1 MPTGVKSRGRLIKDN
16 VVELVV
22 EELPDKVTKVQ
33 LSGRMDIEGAAS
45 VDLKMNALAGSRPIL
60 ILDMAEVSFM
70 ASMGLRTLML
80 CGKAMA
86 RGRRKMAICSAQP
99 NVERVLRS
107 AGLDEVVPIYPTF
120 EAALV
125 AVG

>member
-1 MPTGVKSRGRLIKDN
+1 M
-16 VVELVV
+16 ELVV
-22 EELPDKVTKVQ
+22 EELPGKVTKVQ

-45 VDLKMNALAGSRPIL
+45 IDLKMNALAGSRPIL
-60 ILDMAEVSFM
+60 ILDMADVSFM

-86 RGRRKMAICSAQP
+86 RGRRKMAICSSQP

-107 AGLDEVVPIYPTF
+107 AGLDEVVAIYPTF
-120 EAALV
+120 EAAL
-125 AVG
+125 AVVG

>member
-1 MPTGVKSRGRLIKDN
+1 MPTGRRSHLIKDN
-16 VVELVV
+16 VMELVV
-22 EELPDKVTKVQ
+22 EELPGKVTKVQ

-45 VDLKMNALAGSRPIL
+45 IDLKMSALAGSRPIL
-60 ILDMAEVSFM
+60 ILDMANVSFM

-80 CGKAMA
+80 CSKAMA
-86 RGRRKMAICSAQP
+86 SGRRKMAICSSQP

-120 EAALV
+120 EAALA

>member
-1 MPTGVKSRGRLIKDN
+1 M
-16 VVELVV
+16 ELVV
-22 EELPDKVTKVQ
+22 EELPGKVTKVQ

-45 VDLKMNALAGSRPIL
+45 IDLKMNALAGSRPIL
-60 ILDMAEVSFM
+60 ILDMADVSFM

-86 RGRRKMAICSAQP
+86 RGRRKMAICSSQP

-120 EAALV
+120 EAALA
-125 AVG
+125 AVS